1 MNATKKKATDDL
13 LMLGNAENG
22 PKNGDGGESASPEG
36 SAAA

>member
-13 LMLGNAENG
+13 LMLGNAEKG

-36 SAAA
+36 SAVA